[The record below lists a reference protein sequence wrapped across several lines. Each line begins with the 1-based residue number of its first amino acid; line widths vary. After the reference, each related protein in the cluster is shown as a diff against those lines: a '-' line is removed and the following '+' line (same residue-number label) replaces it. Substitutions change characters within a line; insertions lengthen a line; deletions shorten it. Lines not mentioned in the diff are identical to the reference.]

1 MRPLA
6 IATAVFLLVV
16 LIVSDAEAQA
26 AASDSVKI
34 TNEQAVKVV
43 VTEFGKH
50 LRSVA
55 VLAPK
60 TNAVAAMEVAYSAYV
75 TAELLAKWKMDPMHA
90 PGKRTSSPSPE
101 RIDISSIVARGSTAY
116 IVTGN
121 VILLTAQERKDG
133 GIFQANPVTMTVALR
148 QGKWIITNYKET
160 ETHP

>member
-6 IATAVFLLVV
+6 IATDVFLLVV
-16 LIVSDAEAQA
+16 PVVSDAEGQV

-34 TNEQAVKVV
+34 TTEQAVKVV

-60 TNAVAAMEVAYSAYV
+60 PNAVAAMEVAYSGYV
-75 TAELLAKWKMDPMHA
+75 AADLLAKCKKDPMHA